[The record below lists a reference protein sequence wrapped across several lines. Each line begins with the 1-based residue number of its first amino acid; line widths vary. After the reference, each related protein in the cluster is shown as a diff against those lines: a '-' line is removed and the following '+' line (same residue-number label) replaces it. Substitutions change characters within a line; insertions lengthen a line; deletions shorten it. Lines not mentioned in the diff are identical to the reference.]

1 MRNRKKPIIFWLFAM
16 TDSERNSVINCT
28 DDFSC
33 AGVKFITVDFIQE
46 QNSFKVSIY
55 NLTESESKDYID
67 DIYKKISQHYN
78 IGEVETRV

>member
-16 TDSERNSVINCT
+16 TDSERNS
-28 DDFSC
+28 SC

-67 DIYKKISQHYN
+67 DICQKLSKHYN
-78 IGEVETRV
+78 IDEVETRV